1 MYNSKYLLPKILLYL
16 CKASPLTMST
26 TNFIKHDTYT
36 FLVMQ
41 TKGKPCSK
49 YRQIMSSFYLHG
61 NCFYQV
67 HGCCFVV
74 FISCSL
80 WQDAPSKNRF
90 QFSAKV
96 CIQLQL
102 LLPFT
107 LRWAIRNFLG
117 FSHKRKI
124 SELCRKVPKSCYFNL
139 CMKVV

>member
-1 MYNSKYLLPKILLYL
+1 MYNSKYLLPKILLHL

-67 HGCCFVV
+67 HGCCFIV
-74 FISCSL
+74 FYFMLFMTRCTVKKSL
-80 WQDAPSKNRF
+80 SIFGKGMYTTSVIASFHTTLSHSKLLGL
-90 QFSAKV
+90 FSQAENFRALSESSEK
-96 CIQLQL
+96 L
-102 LLPFT
+102 LF
-107 LRWAIRNFLG
+107 
-117 FSHKRKI
+117 
-124 SELCRKVPKSCYFNL
+124 
-139 CMKVV
+139 